1 MSKAGDAMGGM
12 QVLCWRPGAVQCGD
26 IKVSVIQDSPS
37 RDTNEGWMYCISGP
51 VEV

>member
-1 MSKAGDAMGGM
+1 MSKAGDAMGGTK
-12 QVLCWRPGAVQCGD
+12 VLCWRPGVVQRGD

-37 RDTNEGWMYCISGP
+37 RDTNEGWMHCISGP